1 MKYILILLAGFTF
14 GQNYNTDNFN
24 TNANLD
30 MLQREIARQYTPK
43 EVAYSGNKYFFKE
56 PQLAFIELY
65 ETDKLIKVLTN
76 YNMIDETLEV
86 ETDWKP
92 LSLLPDK
99 VKRVRFKEDVFV
111 SINGKFYKRLF
122 ANDNFKLIADTYIKV
137 EIAHYTPGIQEKP
150 DPSFRRVSET
160 YLYYKGR
167 VIKVDKSRSSV
178 YSMFG
183 SDYKKE
189 VKAFVKNYKLNTRKI
204 EDLASII
211 KEFYKYLDW

>member
-1 MKYILILLAGFTF
+1 MKVKVSAHKYRNINGNWMRMY
-14 GQNYNTDNFN
+14 GMVFN
-24 TNANLD
+24 AL
-30 MLQREIARQYTPK
+30 
-43 EVAYSGNKYFFKE
+43 
-56 PQLAFIELY
+56 
-65 ETDKLIKVLTN
+65 
-76 YNMIDETLEV
+76 ETLEV

-99 VKRVRFKEDVFV
+99 VKRVRFKEDVFI

-122 ANDNFKLIADTYIKV
+122 TNDNFKLIADTYIKV
-137 EIAHYTPGIQEKP
+137 EIPHYQPGIQQKP

-183 SDYKKE
+183 SEYKKE
-189 VKAFVKNYKLNTRKI
+189 VKTFVKEYKLNTRKI
-204 EDLASII
+204 KDLASVIN
-211 KEFYKYLDW
+211 EFYKYLEK